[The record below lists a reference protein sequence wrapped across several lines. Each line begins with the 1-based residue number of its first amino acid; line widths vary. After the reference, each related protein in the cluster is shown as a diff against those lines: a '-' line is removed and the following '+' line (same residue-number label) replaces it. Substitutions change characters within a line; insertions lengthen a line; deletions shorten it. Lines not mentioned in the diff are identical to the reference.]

1 MNINKDKVMLVIPA
15 FNEQGRISK
24 VINKCKK
31 YFSTIVLIEDGSTDS
46 TYEESLK
53 SSPSVILKHP
63 INCGQGTALA
73 TGIRYFIDYTDYKYL
88 VTFDADG
95 QHMPEDAISMV
106 NYAIKNNFD
115 AVFGSRFLKRESLL
129 KVPKIKRMAL
139 NFAKMF
145 ENIFFGISL
154 SDAHNGLR
162 VLSREACLNLLSLN
176 SSSMANG
183 TEIAFRLIRA
193 KIKIREFPCTIL
205 YNPDIKISQSPL
217 ASLNI
222 ISDLIQRK

>member
-1 MNINKDKVMLVIPA
+1 MSKNKDRVMLLIPA

-24 VINKCKK
+24 VINNCRK
-31 YFSTIVLIEDGSTDS
+31 YFNNIVIIEDGSIDL
-46 TYEESLK
+46 TYKEILQ
-53 SSPSVILKHP
+53 SSPSVILRHS

-73 TGIRYFIDYTDYKYL
+73 TGIRYFVEYTDYDYL

-106 NYAIKNNFD
+106 NYAFKNNFH
-115 AVFGSRFLKRESLL
+115 AVFGSRFLKKESLL
-129 KVPKIKRMAL
+129 KVPKTKRMAL
-139 NFAKMF
+139 KFAKIF
-145 ENIFFGISL
+145 ENMFFGISL

-162 VLSREACLNLLSLN
+162 VLSREACLNLLSLH

-193 KIKIREFPCTIL
+193 NIEIKEFPCTIL
-205 YNPDIKISQSPL
+205 YNSNLKVSQSPL
-217 ASLNI
+217 AGLNI

>member
-1 MNINKDKVMLVIPA
+1 MTKKKDKVMLLIPA
-15 FNEQGRISK
+15 FNEQSRISK
-24 VINKCKK
+24 VISNCKK
-31 YFSTIVLIEDGSTDS
+31 YFDNIVLIEDGSTDE
-46 TYEESLK
+46 TFKESLK
-53 SSPSVILKHP
+53 SSPSVILKHS

-73 TGIRYFIDYTDYKYL
+73 TGIRYFIEYTDYKYL

-115 AVFGSRFLKRESLL
+115 AVFGSRFLRKESLL
-129 KVPKIKRMAL
+129 KVPKIKRIAL
-139 NFAKMF
+139 SIAKIF
-145 ENIFFGISL
+145 ENMFFRISL

-162 VLSREACLNLLSLN
+162 VLSRKACLNLLSLQ

-193 KIKIREFPCTIL
+193 NIKIREFPCTIL
-205 YNPDIKISQSPL
+205 YNSNIKISQSPL
-217 ASLNI
+217 AGLNI
-222 ISDLIQRK
+222 ISDLIQKK